1 MLSIFSCLCALVF
14 AYLLRSKTFGLMGL
28 SASLMWL
35 VDDVMAWISH
45 EPIDWMSDLV
55 CVLICFCV
63 VGGLYGIYLRN
74 QTIHL

>member
-1 MLSIFSCLCALVF
+1 MLSIFSALLALFSGKFFHSRQLC
-14 AYLLRSKTFGLMGL
+14 LMGL

-55 CVLICFCV
+55 CVLICYCV
-63 VGGLYGIYLRN
+63 VGGLYGFYLRN
-74 QTIHL
+74 KTIHL